1 MMKKI
6 ILCILFL
13 IIGAVASAIYIINTA
28 KITLIERTDYGELI
42 HYELLW
48 QNFEYFI
55 EYNDME
61 V

>member
-1 MMKKI
+1 MKKI

-28 KITLIERTDYGELI
+28 KITLIERTDYGEII
-42 HYELLW
+42 HYELFW